1 MAKSKLTGGKKI
13 NKAIKELQKIAK
25 QPSKIKVGL
34 PKDASPYPDGT
45 SVIMVGLVNEFGSSD
60 GRIPERSFLRSGI
73 SKNKQDFINFWKRKF
88 AKAVLTGQIKPE
100 VALKLL
106 GEIVQTKIQQEI
118 VELKSPVNEA
128 ITIALK
134 GSSNPLIDSGHMRQ
148 SIRWE
153 LG

>member
-1 MAKSKLTGGKKI
+1 MAKSKLKGGKKV
-13 NKAIKELQKIAK
+13 NDAIKKLKKIAK
-25 QPSKIKVGL
+25 EPSKIKVGL

-45 SVIMVGLVNEFGSSD
+45 SVILVGLVNEFGSSD
-60 GRIPERSFLRSGI
+60 GRVPERSFLRSGVN
-73 SKNKQDFINFWKRKF
+73 KNKQDFINFWRKKF
-88 AKAVLTGQIKPE
+88 AKAILKGEMKPE

-106 GEIVQTKIQQEI
+106 GELVQTKIQQEI
-118 VELKSPVNEA
+118 VELKSPINAA

-134 GSSNPLIDSGHMRQ
+134 GSSNPLIDTGHMRQ